1 MGPPMWKLDTSKR
14 PGEALREALEA
25 KGWTQE
31 ELAMIAGRSRGTIAE
46 IISGRTGITPEMAV
60 SLGAA
65 FENEASE
72 WLNLDAKFRLAQVV
86 GDSAEIQK
94 RMSLFTIAPV
104 RDMQKRGWIQETIDV
119 RELEEELKKF
129 FSVSSLDRPPDI
141 PVATR
146 RNTKAQDLT
155 PQQRAWCFRAREMA
169 TALVVRRF
177 NLSRLQEA
185 SKEIRSLAA
194 YRKEAQYLPQL
205 LADYGIRFVVVE
217 PLPGAKI
224 DGAAFWLD
232 EGSPVIATSVRYDRI
247 DAFWFTAMHEFAHIQ
262 NGDAVSVDNQLLVD
276 APKDRAGRDDAEQRA
291 DAEASS
297 SLVPKAELESFIRRI
312 GPLYSKTR
320 IIQFAHRI
328 KIHPGI
334 IVGQLQHYGE
344 ISFRTH
350 REMLVRIRDVITAVA
365 LTDGWGHSITPSL
378 L

>member
-1 MGPPMWKLDTSKR
+1 MWKLDTSKS
-14 PGEALREALEA
+14 PGEALREALEV

-31 ELAMIAGRSRGTIAE
+31 ELAMITGRSRGTILE
-46 IISGRTGITPEMAV
+46 IIAGRTGISPEMAV
-60 SLGAA
+60 SLAAA
-65 FENEASE
+65 FENDAAA
-72 WLNLDAKFRLAQVV
+72 WLNLDAKFRLMQVV
-86 GDSAEIQK
+86 GDSEEVQK
-94 RMSLFTIAPV
+94 RLSLFTIAPV
-104 RDMQKRGWIQETIDV
+104 RDMQKRGWIEETNDV
-119 RELEEELKKF
+119 KELENQLKKF
-129 FSVSSLDRPPDI
+129 FGVSSLDEPPGI

-146 RNTKAQDLT
+146 RSAIAQELT

-177 NLSRLQEA
+177 SQSRLQEA
-185 SKEIRSLAA
+185 SKALRNLAA
-194 YRKEAQYLPQL
+194 YPKEAQHLPQL

-232 EGSPVIATSVRYDRI
+232 EGSPVIVASVRYDRI
-247 DAFWFTAMHEFAHIQ
+247 DAFWFTVLHEFYHIQ
-262 NGDAVSVDNQLLVD
+262 HGDAVSVDSQLLVD
-276 APKDRAGRDDAEQRA
+276 APKDRTGRDDAEERA

-297 SLVPKAELESFIRRI
+297 LLVPKNELDSFIRRI

-350 REMLVRIRDVITAVA
+350 REMLVRVRDIITAVA
-365 LTDGWGHSITPSL
+365 LTDGWGHSISPGL

>member
-1 MGPPMWKLDTSKR
+1 MWKLDTSKS

-31 ELAMIAGRSRGTIAE
+31 ELAMITGRSRGTILE
-46 IISGRTGITPEMAV
+46 IIAGRTGISPEMAV
-60 SLGAA
+60 SLAAA
-65 FENEASE
+65 FENNAAE
-72 WLNLDAKFRLAQVV
+72 WLNLDARFRLAQVV
-86 GDSAEIQK
+86 GDSEEVQK
-94 RMSLFTIAPV
+94 RLSLFSLAPV
-104 RDMQKRGWIQETIDV
+104 RDMQKRGWIEETNDV
-119 RELEEELKKF
+119 DELENQLKKF
-129 FSVSSLDRPPDI
+129 FGVSSLDKPPDI

-146 RNTKAQDLT
+146 RSARVQELT

-169 TALVVRRF
+169 AALAVRRF
-177 NLSRLQEA
+177 SQSRLQEA
-185 SKEIRSLAA
+185 SKEIRNLAA
-194 YRKEAQYLPQL
+194 YPKEAQHLPQL

-232 EGSPVIATSVRYDRI
+232 ESSPVIAASVRYDRI
-247 DAFWFTAMHEFAHIQ
+247 DAFWFTIMHEFSHVQ
-262 NGDAVSVDNQLLVD
+262 HGDALSIDNQLLVD
-276 APKDRAGRDDAEQRA
+276 TPKDRTGRDDAEERA

-297 SLVPKAELESFIRRI
+297 LLVPKNELESFIRRI

-350 REMLVRIRDVITAVA
+350 REMLARVRDVITAVA
-365 LTDGWGHSITPSL
+365 LTDGWGHSISPGL